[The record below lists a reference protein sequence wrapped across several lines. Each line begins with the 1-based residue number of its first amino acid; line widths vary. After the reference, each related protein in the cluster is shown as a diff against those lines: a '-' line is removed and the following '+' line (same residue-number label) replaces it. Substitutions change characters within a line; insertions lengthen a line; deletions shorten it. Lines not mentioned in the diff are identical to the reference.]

1 MRSRA
6 VIALAV
12 VVCVGV
18 CLTGFGLAA
27 KIGSARVQV
36 LKAPSKTDLVSLGPQ
51 PEPPDF
57 PVTTISQLRGL
68 QTGLVRVQVRRPAAG
83 DLPRLP
89 RSVQAVEPNLGN
101 PAYSEGS
108 GVVLDVMHPYHE
120 ASGSTLVVRGV
131 AWNERVRREVLAA
144 DPNTSFVIGVHTAR
158 QLIANAY
165 FSQLPSA
172 AHTYMLTIGTS
183 ANTSQTRVRIGGSFL
198 SPSELVA
205 SPATS
210 EVRALFTYEAGGDDN
225 RVMVLV
231 QVSPSDPVNG
241 VLISFPHVQLAQVD

>member
-6 VIALAV
+6 GVVLAV
-12 VVCVGV
+12 IVCVAV
-18 CLTGFGLAA
+18 CLTGFSLAA
-27 KIGSARVQV
+27 KIAAPTAQV
-36 LKAPSKTDLVSLGPQ
+36 LKAPSKTGLAGLSPQ

-57 PVTTISQLRGL
+57 PVMTIQQLRGL
-68 QTGLVRVQVRRPAAG
+68 QTGLARVQVRRPAAG

-89 RSVQAVEPNLGN
+89 SSVQAAEPNLGN
-101 PAYSEGS
+101 PAYAQGS

-120 ASGSTLVVRGV
+120 ASESTLVVRGV

-144 DPNTSFVIGVHTAR
+144 DPNTSFVVGVHTAR

-183 ANTSQTRVRIGGSFL
+183 ANASQIRVRIGGSFL

-210 EVRALFTYEAGGDDN
+210 EPT
-225 RVMVLV
+225 
-231 QVSPSDPVNG
+231 S
-241 VLISFPHVQLAQVD
+241 